1 MIQMICGYTGV
12 GTKLVG
18 PKDGPFELS
27 AEAEKRLVDL
37 GVAEYV
43 GKALASPPAD
53 EGEKAK
59 AQTGENTSRTPEP
72 AEDALAPQAPV
83 ALDDCIEIDESGHMT
98 EESLMRLTRANM
110 EALAS
115 DLGIDASKCR
125 NKSEIAALL
134 TQVVMDAG
142 QEDAPQLGAALP
154 Q

>member
-1 MIQMICGYTGV
+1 MIHMICGFTGV
-12 GTKLVG
+12 GMKLVG

-27 AEAEKRLVDL
+27 PEAEKRLVDL

-59 AQTGENTSRTPEP
+59 AQTGENTSEGPEP
-72 AEDALAPQAPV
+72 AETALAPLEGLS
-83 ALDDCIEIDESGHMT
+83 LDDCIEIDESGHMT
-98 EESLMRLTRANM
+98 VESLMKMTRANM

-115 DLGIDASKCR
+115 DLGIDVAKCR
-125 NKSEIAALL
+125 TKSEIAALL
-134 TQVVMDAG
+134 TQVEMDAG

>member
-1 MIQMICGYTGV
+1 MIHMICGYTGV

-27 AEAEKRLVDL
+27 PEAEKRLVDL

-53 EGEKAK
+53 EGESAP
-59 AQTGENTSRTPEP
+59 ALTGENTSEDIKP
-72 AEDALAPQAPV
+72 AEAALAPLEGLS
-83 ALDDCIEIDESGHMT
+83 LDDCIEIDESGHMT
-98 EESLMRLTRANM
+98 VESLMKMTRANM

-115 DLGIDASKCR
+115 DLGIDVAKCR

-134 TQVVMDAG
+134 TQVEMDAG